1 MWRNKK
7 VILATVMVAAL
18 IAVSIGGVVMAAD
31 DDQGAAQETK
41 RQELM
46 DRVFEIYEEQTGV
59 VIDQEI
65 MKDAFIQAKDEMRQE
80 AMQDHL
86 DGLVE
91 EGVITQAEADE
102 YMEWLES
109 KPDIAIGFGGQGH
122 TQARGMCG
130 PGVR

>member
-31 DDQGAAQETK
+31 DDHGAAQETK

-46 DRVFEIYEEQTGV
+46 DRVFEIYEGQTGV

-65 MKDAFIQAKDEMRQE
+65 MKDAFIQARDETRHE

-86 DGLVE
+86 DRLVE

-102 YMEWLES
+102 YMEWRLS
-109 KPDIAIGFGGQGH
+109 KPDIAIGFGGQAH
-122 TQARGMCG
+122 IQARSMCG